1 MVNLAVINERTVAKD
16 EIQRIKDAL
25 EAVFKYTQEVNAHVF
40 LNFKSPIDSLGVYDY
55 LFFIEIPYRQGN
67 YFRTQAKVY
76 LNNIVFAIRKITDT
90 SITEV
95 KNGKIYTASGELDY
109 EKQIVEE
116 SNALKQYIRNNLS
129 GVQYVDLALYYSLE
143 APNCSSEGFWGN
155 LLCNV
160 PRNMYKLISKTVD
173 DLKGEKAGTTC
184 LSLEKGISLSDV
196 IFSFIEATDARTN
209 HGILT
214 KKKIDAI
221 STKEIGKQMQALYD
235 AAGKKLE
242 IVTGKAGT
250 GKSLALLRFMYNH
263 IQNHH
268 CRLLTFN
275 NLLVMDTKMALRNIG
290 KFTPTNAS
298 ISTLHK
304 FFYDMYIHTPVC
316 SLHMNEG
323 QVNRLFDLCHRRVS
337 NMVVLIE
344 KYAEENGSSTDATA
358 IFKYYEGKE
367 MIINGDLKEMRY
379 FAQYLSMQENW
390 SLNELHHLAAQ
401 YEEKKRECFMQFYG
415 QTAFLSG
422 YRIIMEQLY
431 LLFHNSDEFLEK
443 FGEDLLKTPMSVR
456 QSKEFKAKYEK
467 LYDEFIEQCKEEFT
481 KEHGVPDE
489 LFSQY
494 IVEEEKIINEIKDEN
509 LAERLKEQREKT
521 QDAVKS
527 IKRKVCWSQYVL
539 VDEAQDCA
547 NYEKELLLEIFGSS
561 NIIIASGGKDQL
573 IRTPIETHWDVS
585 FRNRLDS
592 EKVNLTH
599 ISHRQKGNVVEFIN
613 AFSKEFNLDT
623 ELSVPDSIKDT
634 GRVIIDMRNGVQTQC
649 MPTDIINNLRM
660 YGADYGCTPYE
671 SMMMLFPNEGFTNV
685 HNEGNLVTIDK
696 NDTIAFD
703 GEERTRSLAISLP
716 NAIRILD
723 CTVNGKSQL
732 LKEVGHDKIRC
743 LLYESCRGLEAWSVL
758 CFGLDIFFA
767 EKQACHAAS
776 DYADEVLGLFKDDLT
791 QRRVQTDKYA
801 ALWLLMA
808 LTRAMDTL
816 YISFTNPHSFFASQI
831 VNIGLQLPFVEILQ

>member
-1 MVNLAVINERTVAKD
+1 MVNLVVINEKSATKV
-16 EIQRIKDAL
+16 EIQRIKDDL
-25 EAVFKYTQEVNAHVF
+25 ERVFKYTQEVNVHVF
-40 LNFKSPIDSLGVYDY
+40 LNFKSPVDTLGVYDY

-109 EKQIVEE
+109 DEQIIEE
-116 SNALKQYIRNNLS
+116 SNALKQFIRNNIP

-160 PRNMYKLISKTVD
+160 PRNIYKLISNTVD
-173 DLKGEKAGTTC
+173 DLKGKNAGTTC
-184 LSLEKGISLSDV
+184 LSLEKGTSLSDV

-263 IQNHH
+263 VQNHH

-304 FFYDMYIHTPVC
+304 FFYNMYIHTPVY
-316 SLHMNEG
+316 SLHMDEG
-323 QVNRLFDLCHRRVS
+323 QVNRLFALCHRRVS

-344 KYAEENGSSTDATA
+344 KYAEKNGFSTDVTA
-358 IFKYYEGKE
+358 ILRHYKVEE
-367 MIINGDLKEMRY
+367 SDLKEMRY
-379 FAQYLSMQENW
+379 FAQYLSIQENW
-390 SLNELHHLAAQ
+390 SLNELHHLAMQ
-401 YEEKKRECFMQFYG
+401 YEEKKRERFMRLYG

-443 FGEDLLKTPMSVR
+443 FNEDLSRLPISVR
-456 QSKEFKAKYEK
+456 QSKEFKEKYEK
-467 LYDEFIEQCKEEFT
+467 LYDEFIEQCKQEFS
-481 KEHGVPDE
+481 KEHAIPDE

-494 IVEEEKIINEIKDEN
+494 IVEEEKLINEIKDEN
-509 LAERLKEQREKT
+509 LAERLKEQRKKA

-547 NYEKELLLEIFGSS
+547 NYEKELLLELFGSS

-599 ISHRQKGNVVEFIN
+599 VSHRQKGNIVEFIN

-623 ELSVPDSIKDT
+623 ELSVPDSIKGT
-634 GRVIIDMRNGVQTQC
+634 GRVIIDIRNGVQTQC
-649 MPTDIINNLRM
+649 MPTYIISNLGM
-660 YGADYGCTPYE
+660 HGADYGCTPYE
-671 SMMMLFPNEGFTNV
+671 SMMMLFPNKGFTNV
-685 HNEGNLVTIDK
+685 HNEGNFVTIDK

-703 GEERTRSLAISLP
+703 GEERTHSLAISLP
-716 NAIRILD
+716 NGMSILD

-732 LKEVGHDKIRC
+732 IKEVGHNKIRC

-776 DYADEVLGLFKDDLT
+776 DYADEALGLFKDDLT

-816 YISFTNPHSFFASQI
+816 YISFTKPHSFFASQI
-831 VNIGLQLPFVEILQ
+831 VNIGLQLPFIKILR